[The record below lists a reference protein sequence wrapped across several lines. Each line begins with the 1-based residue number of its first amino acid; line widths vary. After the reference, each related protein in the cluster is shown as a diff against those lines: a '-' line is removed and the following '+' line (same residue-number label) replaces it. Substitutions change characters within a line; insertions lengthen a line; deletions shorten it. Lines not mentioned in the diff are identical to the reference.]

1 MICGSL
7 MQMLWA
13 REKYI
18 KMTMMMGEEYTN
30 ALIKSVTY
38 PHMALVYPGIVVKLS
53 RQKSKLFIMN

>member
-38 PHMALVYPGIVVKLS
+38 PHMALVYPGIMVS
-53 RQKSKLFIMN
+53 